1 MCVSKFEKVKLEEN
15 KIAITGGVISK
26 QNGSS
31 ITYKLKCE
39 KCGFIEHNE
48 NIVTVTKGVTEVST
62 KKCSGCGNN
71 QIIKLKHIV
80 IT

>member
-1 MCVSKFEKVKLEEN
+1 MCISKLEEIKQEET
-15 KIAITGGVISK
+15 KIAIAGGVISK

-48 NIVTVTKGVTEVST
+48 NTVTVTKGVTEVST
-62 KKCSGCGNN
+62 KKCSSCGNN
-71 QIIKLKHIV
+71 QVIKLKHIV
-80 IT
+80 K

>member
-1 MCVSKFEKVKLEEN
+1 MCVLKMEDVKLEEN

-39 KCGFIEHNE
+39 KCGSVEHNE
-48 NIVTVTKGVTEVST
+48 NTVTVTKGVTEVST
-62 KKCSGCGNN
+62 KKCSSCGNN
-71 QIIKLKHIV
+71 QVIKLKHIV
-80 IT
+80 K